1 MKMSPDRLAVCLR
14 AIRWNGSTLAEAVD
28 VPLLAVGQWLAGN
41 EPVPEKVAAWVE
53 ALCFVHEAAE
63 VSKPA
68 TAGAGFEAEAFR
80 AEHVPVYSYHLLR
93 ALGEGP
99 IPLRRLFGTSDEGA
113 VFFLVSRGLAARV
126 GADLSI
132 TASGAAV
139 GEIDSVS
146 GSAPHRIE
154 G

>member
-14 AIRWNGSTLAEAVD
+14 AIRWNGSILAEAVD

-63 VSKPA
+63 ESKPA

-113 VFFLVSRGLAARV
+113 VFFLVSRGLAIKEPQYSHGTYSAKQLAARRAGSDV
-126 GADLSI
+126 W
-132 TASGAAV
+132 SGRFV
-139 GEIDSVS
+139 
-146 GSAPHRIE
+146 
-154 G
+154 